1 MDQVLLIGKPN
12 SGKSLLFN
20 RLTGLNQKVANFPG
34 VTVEVKNGEMDGI
47 KVIDFPGL
55 YTLDALTKD
64 EEVAIENLRKSFEGE
79 HNKKPSIVCILD
91 ATRLERSLVLGLQV
105 QELAA
110 QMNCPLIFVINMMDV
125 ILSNK
130 INFNLK
136 ELENKLGSK
145 IIPISARSKVG
156 LVELKQSIKEMVS
169 RPESFSATS
178 PSEIAEMGHV
188 KVARD
193 YAQKWGPKG
202 DVILKNQGFLDKIF
216 LSGFM
221 GGVVFFIIMAFL
233 FQAIFTWS
241 VPAMDFIEEVIGQ
254 LGTFAGGLVSHT
266 MLKDFIQDAI
276 FGGLGSFLVFVPQIF
291 VLTFIIGILEDSGYL
306 ARAAIICHK
315 PFSFFGLNGRSF
327 VPFLSGY
334 ACSIPAVMATRT
346 IESSKKRLLTI
357 FTIPLMVCSARL
369 PVYALLV
376 TAFIPNTMIM
386 GGLFNSRGM
395 VFFGLYLFGILTAL
409 IVSAV
414 LSKTTFKKESDS
426 PFLIELPPYRVP
438 HWKPLIQKALTSSMQ
453 FVAKAGLMIFSVTV
467 VIWILGYFPNG
478 ADQLETSWLA
488 WIGQKFEWFFK
499 PLELDWKYG
508 VAIIVSFLAREV
520 FVGTLGTMFGIEGAD
535 ENIAGLADNIT
546 ASGMSLGAGISLIIF
561 YSIALQC
568 VSTLAVI
575 KKETGSLRFVIYQ
588 FLFYMGLAYL
598 LSWIGLHAVNYF
610 F

>member
-1 MDQVLLIGKPN
+1 MDQILLIGKPN

-20 RLTGLNQKVANFPG
+20 QLTGLNQKVANFPG
-34 VTVEVKNGEMDGI
+34 VTVEVKQGEMEGI
-47 KVIDFPGL
+47 KIIDFPGL
-55 YTLDALTKD
+55 YSLEALTKD
-64 EEVAIENLRKSFEGE
+64 EEVAVEKLKLAIDHESG
-79 HNKKPSIVCILD
+79 KKPALVCILD

-105 QELAA
+105 QELASK
-110 QMNCPLIFVINMMDV
+110 MGCPLIFAINMMDV
-125 ILSNK
+125 LLHNK
-130 INFNLK
+130 IEMNIS
-136 ELENKLGSK
+136 ELEKHLGARV
-145 IIPISARSKVG
+145 IPLSAKSKVG
-156 LVELKQSIKEMVS
+156 LPELKNIIREMVAKPQSFGALKNVELEEHGYVK
-169 RPESFSATS
+169 
-178 PSEIAEMGHV
+178 IAR
-188 KVARD
+188 KFAQD
-193 YAQKWGPKG
+193 YGPKG
-202 DVILKNQGFLDKIF
+202 DLILKNQGILDNIF
-216 LSGFM
+216 LSGFF
-221 GGVVFFIIMAFL
+221 GGLVFFVIMAFL
-233 FQAIFTWS
+233 FQSIFTWS
-241 VPAMDFIEEVIGQ
+241 GPAMDLIEELISS
-254 LGTFAGGLVSHT
+254 AGNFVGGYIT
-266 MLKDFIQDAI
+266 NPMAKDFIQDAI
-276 FGGLGSFLVFVPQIF
+276 FGGVGSFLVFVPQIF

-327 VPFLSGY
+327 IPFLSGY

-376 TAFIPNTMIM
+376 TAFIPDTMLM

-409 IVSAV
+409 IVSAI
-414 LSKTTFKKESDS
+414 LSKTSFKKESDS
-426 PFLIELPPYRVP
+426 PFLIELPPYRLP
-438 HWKPLIQKALTSSMQ
+438 HWKPLIQRALTSSRQ
-453 FVAKAGLMIFSVTV
+453 FVTKAGLMIFSVTV
-467 VIWILGYFPNG
+467 VIWLLGYFPNG

-535 ENIAGLADNIT
+535 ENIAGLAENIQ

-575 KKETGSLRFVIYQ
+575 KKETGSMRFVVYQ

-598 LSWIGLHAVNYF
+598 MSFLGLHLVNALA
-610 F
+610 